1 MRKLSA
7 SSIGAYCD
15 RVLLLGRQPVSAA
28 SAAVFRITFGLLGFA
43 AVCRFAAK
51 GWISELYIEP
61 AYHFTYSGF
70 WWVQPWPS
78 WGMYLHFGL
87 LCLASLGIA
96 LGYRYRL

>member
-1 MRKLSA
+1 MSGRISVVRKLSA
-7 SSIGAYCD
+7 PSVGAYCD
-15 RVLLLGRQPVSAA
+15 RVLLLGCQPVSAA

-70 WWVQPWPS
+70 W
-78 WGMYLHFGL
+78 
-87 LCLASLGIA
+87 
-96 LGYRYRL
+96 